1 MTSFRHEGGKFRR
14 SSLSTR
20 RSNVA
25 AALAREPLLDGQ
37 QVDEE
42 AAPGAQQQQVQGRR
56 GRSRALE
63 EEKPPSTGWSGEYV
77 KSIVY
82 GGLDAI
88 VTSFALVASVSGGD
102 LPAGA
107 CARASLA
114 VYVCVC
120 VSLSPEED
128 FEIVLVC
135 MFALIWAWNFDLKG
149 GECRGGSVCCRCGFS
164 AGFCEFD
171 CGWDLDGL
179 RGFLVQH
186 GGERLCS
193 KRATGGR
200 LADGA

>member
-14 SSLSTR
+14 SSLSMR
-20 RSNVA
+20 RSNLA

-42 AAPGAQQQQVQGRR
+42 AAPGAQQQVQGRR

-102 LPAGA
+102 LPAGG
-107 CARASLA
+107 CAHASLA

-120 VSLSPEED
+120 VCVCVCVSLS
-128 FEIVLVC
+128 LS
-135 MFALIWAWNFDLKG
+135 G
-149 GECRGGSVCCRCGFS
+149 
-164 AGFCEFD
+164 
-171 CGWDLDGL
+171 
-179 RGFLVQH
+179 RGF
-186 GGERLCS
+186 
-193 KRATGGR
+193 
-200 LADGA
+200 

>member
-20 RSNVA
+20 GSNLEA
-25 AALAREPLLDGQ
+25 AAAREPLLDGQ

-107 CARASLA
+107 
-114 VYVCVC
+114 
-120 VSLSPEED
+120 
-128 FEIVLVC
+128 VLVLG
-135 MFALIWAWNFDLKG
+135 FANLI
-149 GECRGGSVCCRCGFS
+149 
-164 AGFCEFD
+164 
-171 CGWDLDGL
+171 
-179 RGFLVQH
+179 
-186 GGERLCS
+186 
-193 KRATGGR
+193 
-200 LADGA
+200 ADGISMGYGDFLSSTAERDFAANEQLVADWQMEHELYEEMLYLVSAYEDRGMEKQDADKVSFLQNTNTHPFSEAS

>member
-1 MTSFRHEGGKFRR
+1 MSSFRHEGGKFRR

-25 AALAREPLLDGQ
+25 AAAAAAREPLLDGQ

-42 AAPGAQQQQVQGRR
+42 AAPGAQQQQVEGRR
-56 GRSRALE
+56 GRSRAVE

-77 KSIVY
+77 KSIIY

-102 LPAGA
+102 LPAGG

-120 VSLSPEED
+120 LSLRKRILE
-128 FEIVLVC
+128 
-135 MFALIWAWNFDLKG
+135 MFWFACLL
-149 GECRGGSVCCRCGFS
+149 
-164 AGFCEFD
+164 
-171 CGWDLDGL
+171 
-179 RGFLVQH
+179 
-186 GGERLCS
+186 
-193 KRATGGR
+193 
-200 LADGA
+200 